1 MTFLRIVAPQWRTF
15 VLVLTPLLFGI
26 FPLLIPTSEA
36 RCGYVIL
43 VMAVYWMTEAIP
55 LAVTALIPVFAFP
68 LLGILSTGKVC
79 LVYMKETNMMFLGG
93 LTVAIAVEHCNLHKR
108 IALFVIL
115 HIGTSR

>member
-1 MTFLRIVAPQWRTF
+1 MSPWPSLSPSLSITLGYSGVFFSLQ
-15 VLVLTPLLFGI
+15 
-26 FPLLIPTSEA
+26 EA

-43 VMAVYWMTEAIP
+43 VMAMYWMTEAVP

-115 HIGTSR
+115 HIGTCG